1 MESKR
6 QQKFSRLIQKELGYI
21 FQRDGKSYFSDNM
34 ISVTK
39 VDMSPD
45 LSVAKV
51 YLSLVIQRDKD
62 KMMELVDRKKSE
74 IRKDLGNRMGKQ
86 VRRIPELIF
95 YLDDSAAY
103 ADKMDQ
109 LFRNLDIPEEDNSD
123 KDIEE

>member
-74 IRKDLGNRMGKQ
+74 IRKDLGNRIGKQ